1 MYPTLYIGLFS
12 TCCENLRMRRD
23 YSVQGWCTKSKE
35 TKNKTPVTA
44 SQLHWVLW
52 IEKNQRNEE
61 NSAIPG
67 EEDDKA
73 FILKPTH
80 FSCSGLHRGYQIDVL
95 QEGFLHLVEE
105 KNYFYLPLAQGLIYI
120 LQPQYVSN
128 KGYKVKWQF
137 LYVIQDFTCILWA
150 TEVIIALHS
159 HCYFWLFFVKIW
171 KK

>member
-1 MYPTLYIGLFS
+1 MTFFTAVITHFSTYSSRHYRFREKYSWVLIQNSWYRYLYQFECEMYPTLYIGLFS

-52 IEKNQRNEE
+52 IEKNQRNKE

-95 QEGFLHLVEE
+95 
-105 KNYFYLPLAQGLIYI
+105 
-120 LQPQYVSN
+120 
-128 KGYKVKWQF
+128 
-137 LYVIQDFTCILWA
+137 
-150 TEVIIALHS
+150 
-159 HCYFWLFFVKIW
+159 
-171 KK
+171 